1 MNINEQKAASKICEI
16 IPVLD
21 NKEHEMLLSYA
32 AGMIA
37 QKKLEDKKTV
47 INRGNAPTANALE
60 VEPNDICKRQQ

>member
-37 QKKLEDKKTV
+37 QKKLEEKKAVGKQSSILSDKS
-47 INRGNAPTANALE
+47 TA
-60 VEPNDICKRQQ
+60 

>member
-37 QKKLEDKKTV
+37 QKKLEEKKAVGDRTGVSSDKNTAWEWAV
-47 INRGNAPTANALE
+47 RG
-60 VEPNDICKRQQ
+60 R

>member
-37 QKKLEDKKTV
+37 QKKLEEKKAVVNRENVQSDKS
-47 INRGNAPTANALE
+47 TA
-60 VEPNDICKRQQ
+60 

>member
-37 QKKLEDKKTV
+37 QKKLEEKKAVGDRSGVSSDKS
-47 INRGNAPTANALE
+47 TAWE
-60 VEPNDICKRQQ
+60 

>member
-1 MNINEQKAASKICEI
+1 VIEYEQKAASKICEI

-37 QKKLEDKKTV
+37 QKKLEEKKAVVNRENLPSDKS
-47 INRGNAPTANALE
+47 TA
-60 VEPNDICKRQQ
+60 

>member
-37 QKKLEDKKTV
+37 QKKLEERKAAVDRESASNGK
-47 INRGNAPTANALE
+47 NTAWE
-60 VEPNDICKRQQ
+60 

>member
-37 QKKLEDKKTV
+37 QKKLEEKKAIVNRKSVPSDKS
-47 INRGNAPTANALE
+47 TA
-60 VEPNDICKRQQ
+60 